1 MGELI
6 SQVGLLPTTAGGA
19 LLLLC
24 LLVMFG
30 IIPTPGQAKDL
41 RAQITAADARAERWQ
56 TAWEKLNEAQLENSK
71 QLEKLVEKT
80 DVAAARDELVVSL
93 LQSIREKAG
102 LT

>member
-1 MGELI
+1 MGALI
-6 SQVGLLPTTAGGA
+6 AEVGVLPTTAGGA

-30 IIPTPGQAKDL
+30 VIPTPGQAKDW
-41 RAQITAADARAERWQ
+41 RQQIVDANARAERWQ
-56 TAWEKLNEAQLENSK
+56 SAWEKLNEAQLENSK